1 MRPIA
6 VCLALAVV
14 ISGCG
19 ETVRDLGLP
28 SASPSATSLVST
40 SALPTGTTRPATSAS
55 TLPAPTLAPTPSVAS
70 FDPCPGNP
78 RCGLI
83 LSQINLL
90 NPYRMDAGL
99 GALTSFVSRD
109 PRHPGHAKAQAY
121 IREQLEA
128 LNYYGWRIE
137 SQRTVSQGITLENI
151 IATLDPAPGA
161 TTPSGAPQT
170 PPPPVGPTGWV
181 LVSAHYDSVANRTP
195 GWRPAI
201 DPAPGAD
208 DNATGTA
215 ALLEFARVLG
225 LWRAA
230 GNLRSRIVLA
240 FFDGEELFFKGSGA
254 YVAALPKPYPYK
266 AALNLD
272 MVGFNPITDRL
283 DLLWYT
289 NASAGLRDKV
299 LKANQTYR
307 IGVTPLNAQFA
318 ADGGTIMDAAPFGIA
333 GIPSIAIC
341 QRYGENDATFPGNST
356 FHTVNDT
363 PDKITNKGLW
373 LKAAKLTL
381 ATALELTD
389 EPAQ

>member
-1 MRPIA
+1 
-6 VCLALAVV
+6 VV
-14 ISGCG
+14 N
-19 ETVRDLGLP
+19 V
-28 SASPSATSLVST
+28 
-40 SALPTGTTRPATSAS
+40 
-55 TLPAPTLAPTPSVAS
+55 
-70 FDPCPGNP
+70 DPCPGNP

-83 LSQINLL
+83 LSQIGLID
-90 NPYRMDAGL
+90 PYRMDSHL
-99 GALTSFVSRD
+99 NALTSFVSRD

-121 IREQLEA
+121 IKEQLGA
-128 LNYYGWRIE
+128 LDYYGWKID
-137 SQRTVSQGITLENI
+137 SQRTVHQGIALENI
-151 IATLDPAPGA
+151 FATLDPAPGT

-170 PPPPVGPTGWV
+170 PPPPVGSTGWV

-195 GWRPAI
+195 GWRPAQ

-215 ALLEFARVLG
+215 ALLEFARVLST
-225 LWRAA
+225 WRAA

-254 YVAALPKPYPYK
+254 YVATLPKPYPYK
-266 AALNLD
+266 AAINLD
-272 MVGFNPITDRL
+272 MVGFNPLADRL

-299 LKANQTYR
+299 IKANGTYR
-307 IGVTPLNAQFA
+307 IGVSPLNAQYA
-318 ADGGTIMDAAPFGIA
+318 ADGSTIMDAAPFGIA
-333 GIPSIAIC
+333 GIPSIALC
-341 QRYGENDATFPGNST
+341 QRYGEDDATFPGNYS

-363 PDKITNKGLW
+363 PDKITNKRLW

-381 ATALELTD
+381 AAALELTD

>member
-1 MRPIA
+1 MGSRRVVA
-6 VCLALAVV
+6 CALALAVLT
-14 ISGCG
+14 SACG
-19 ETVRDLGLP
+19 VAPVAGPAATG
-28 SASPSATSLVST
+28 AATAIASATLAV
-40 SALPTGTTRPATSAS
+40 ATTTP
-55 TLPAPTLAPTPSVAS
+55 APTPSAPASTASVATPRPSVAAPS

-83 LSQINLL
+83 LSAIDQINPFRLDDHL
-90 NPYRMDAGL
+90 R
-99 GALTSFVSRD
+99 ALTSFVSRD

-121 IREQLEA
+121 IKEQLGA
-128 LNYYGWRIE
+128 LAYYGWKIE
-137 SQRTVSQGITLENI
+137 SQRTVYQGIALENI
-151 IATLDPAPGA
+151 FATLDPAGTA
-161 TTPSGAPQT
+161 
-170 PPPPVGPTGWV
+170 VGPTGWV

-195 GWRPAI
+195 GWRPAV

-215 ALLEFARVLG
+215 GLLEFARVLST
-225 LWRAA
+225 WRAT

-254 YVAALPKPYPYK
+254 YMATLQKPYPYK
-266 AALNLD
+266 AAINLD

-289 NASAGLRDKV
+289 NASAGLR
-299 LKANQTYR
+299 NQTYR

-318 ADGGTIMDAAPFGIA
+318 ADGSTIMDAAPFGVA
-333 GIPSIAIC
+333 GIPSIALC

-363 PDKITNKGLW
+363 PDKITNRALW
-373 LKAAKLTL
+373 LKAARLTL
-381 ATALELTD
+381 ATALELAD
-389 EPAQ
+389 ESAQ